1 MDCLCLT
8 SDGYCEFA
16 VRQKYAQG
24 ALTDLLRALQSQSVN
39 GISQWEDVNPFV
51 YGLPLDSYQSIVVSY
66 RQTN

>member
-24 ALTDLLRALQSQSVN
+24 ALTDLFALQSQSVN
-39 GISQWEDVNPFV
+39 GISQWEDVNPCV